1 MISRDAAQEEAARQ
15 IAPGCRTIRSG
26 FWNTLRPPRHSP
38 AKTPFHNFLPQ
49 GTAAFKRQRNAIY
62 SFPQRIGSDRAVGS
76 RVLPACV
83 SLRNTLRWQSQEAAR
98 IYVAE
103 SSRPE
108 IRLSTE
114 MPRLELST
122 VLVAVRCSPRFW
134 RVLLY

>member
-1 MISRDAAQEEAARQ
+1 MVTAAALINDIDRGYVPSQTKR
-15 IAPGCRTIRSG
+15 IGCTLNSG
-26 FWNTLRPPRHSP
+26 VRP
-38 AKTPFHNFLPQ
+38 TEFHNFLPQ

-103 SSRPE
+103 SSQF
-108 IRLSTE
+108 
-114 MPRLELST
+114 ELIE
-122 VLVAVRCSPRFW
+122 
-134 RVLLY
+134 

>member
-1 MISRDAAQEEAARQ
+1 MLSRACLGHRNRFV
-15 IAPGCRTIRSG
+15 GNRS
-26 FWNTLRPPRHSP
+26 FRV
-38 AKTPFHNFLPQ
+38 HNFLPQGPQ

-103 SSRPE
+103 SSLLRIATGLTPL
-108 IRLSTE
+108 R
-114 MPRLELST
+114 
-122 VLVAVRCSPRFW
+122 RFYIEPYF
-134 RVLLY
+134 RT

>member
-1 MISRDAAQEEAARQ
+1 MVTE
-15 IAPGCRTIRSG
+15 
-26 FWNTLRPPRHSP
+26 TLRVMRAIRRQGTRYSSSEC
-38 AKTPFHNFLPQ
+38 HNFLPQ

-103 SSRPE
+103 SSQF
-108 IRLSTE
+108 
-114 MPRLELST
+114 ELIDQ
-122 VLVAVRCSPRFW
+122 V
-134 RVLLY
+134 

>member
-1 MISRDAAQEEAARQ
+1 MSGRNQVRCASRVLSRLPLAGRR
-15 IAPGCRTIRSG
+15 CSG
-26 FWNTLRPPRHSP
+26 TLR
-38 AKTPFHNFLPQ
+38 FHNFLPQ

-103 SSRPE
+103 SSLPYFVP
-108 IRLSTE
+108 LL
-114 MPRLELST
+114 PLVLT
-122 VLVAVRCSPRFW
+122 VLQIFIEIESIARSFRSGKSNAFSFNH
-134 RVLLY
+134 L